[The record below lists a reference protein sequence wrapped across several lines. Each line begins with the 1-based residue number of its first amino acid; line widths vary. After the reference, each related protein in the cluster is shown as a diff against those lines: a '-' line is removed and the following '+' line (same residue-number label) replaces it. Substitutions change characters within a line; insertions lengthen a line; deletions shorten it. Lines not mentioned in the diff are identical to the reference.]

1 MNSSRLNVFFSLLP
15 EHSPYLSFYLI
26 SWPTTKSFF
35 LFNMYS
41 ILYFINDTWISQK
54 HSLNMK
60 CYTIF
65 FYVISYL
72 KEVTINSFNFVYFLY
87 IQIENWYLYLSYI
100 CVCVFT
106 YALVSFLNRASLVA
120 QLVKNQ
126 SGMQETLVRFLD
138 WEDPLEKETAT
149 HSSILAWEIPW
160 TV

>member
-15 EHSPYLSFYLI
+15 EQSPYLSFYLI

-35 LFNMYS
+35 HFKMYS
-41 ILYFINDTWISQK
+41 IFNFINDTWISQN

-87 IQIENWYLYLSYI
+87 IQIENWNLYLSYI
-100 CVCVFT
+100 CVCVCVFT

-126 SGMQETLVRFLD
+126 SEMQETLVRFLG

-149 HSSILAWEIPW
+149 HSSIL
-160 TV
+160 T